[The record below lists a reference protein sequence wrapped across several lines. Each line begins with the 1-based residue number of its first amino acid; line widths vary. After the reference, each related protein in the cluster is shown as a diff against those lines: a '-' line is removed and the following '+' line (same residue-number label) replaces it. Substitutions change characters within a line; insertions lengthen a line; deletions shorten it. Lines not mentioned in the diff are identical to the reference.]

1 MTTPRLDTF
10 RAMVARSPANPLA
23 RFGLANELL
32 KAELWQEAA
41 EQLRV
46 YLGAYDDEGNGYGR
60 LAQAC
65 EALGLQEEARDAL
78 RRGIAA
84 AERFGHTGMAS
95 ELAGRLDDL
104 EDSA

>member
-1 MTTPRLDTF
+1 MTAPRLDTF
-10 RAMVARSPANPLA
+10 RAMVARNPANPLA

-32 KAELWQEAA
+32 KAELWEEAREHLVA
-41 EQLRV
+41 
-46 YLGAYDDEGNGYGR
+46 YLAAFDDEGNGYGR

-65 EALGLQEEARDAL
+65 EALGRTEEAREAL

-84 AERFGHTGMAS
+84 ANRFGHPGLGG

-104 EDSA
+104 EESA

>member
-1 MTTPRLDTF
+1 MTASRLDTF

-32 KAELWQEAA
+32 KAELWEEAR
-41 EQLRV
+41 EH
-46 YLGAYDDEGNGYGR
+46 LGAYLAAFDDEGNGYGR

-65 EALGLQEEARDAL
+65 EALGRTEEAREAL

-84 AERFGHTGMAS
+84 ANRFGHPGLAS

-104 EDSA
+104 EESA

>member
-1 MTTPRLDTF
+1 MTASRLETF
-10 RAMVARSPANPLA
+10 RAMVERSPGNPLA

-32 KAELWQEAA
+32 KAELWEEAA
-41 EQLRV
+41 EHLRL
-46 YLGAYDDEGNGYGR
+46 YLEAYDDEGNGWGR

-65 EALGLQEEARDAL
+65 EALGKTEEARDAL

-84 AERFGHTGMAS
+84 ANRFGHSGLGN

>member
-1 MTTPRLDTF
+1 MTSPRLDTF
-10 RAMVARSPANPLA
+10 RAMVTRSPGNALA

-32 KAELWQEAA
+32 KAELWSEAA
-41 EQLRV
+41 EHLRV

-65 EALGLQEEARDAL
+65 EALGMHDEARDAL

-95 ELAGRLDDL
+95 ELAGRLEDL

>member
-1 MTTPRLDTF
+1 MEHLTI
-10 RAMVARSPANPLA
+10 
-23 RFGLANELL
+23 
-32 KAELWQEAA
+32 
-41 EQLRV
+41 

-65 EALGLQEEARDAL
+65 EALGRIEEARDAL

-84 AERFGHTGMAS
+84 SERFGHTGMAS

-104 EDSA
+104 EESA